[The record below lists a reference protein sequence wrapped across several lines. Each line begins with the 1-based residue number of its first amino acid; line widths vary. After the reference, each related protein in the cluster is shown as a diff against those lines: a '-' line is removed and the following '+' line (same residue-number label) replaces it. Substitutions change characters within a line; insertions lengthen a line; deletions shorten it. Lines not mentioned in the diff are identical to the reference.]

1 MTVSNIASISARN
14 ASSLKNCSRAAA
26 SVSGWAASSKC
37 GMYLIVFVDKNVFC
51 IKICLDMDEDNVIL
65 ISGNN
70 DADAAGR
77 QNIFAFIR
85 DKFIAAFSRRHFM
98 DAWRGVPIDIR
109 FRCTNRCDENC
120 VRCFECSGPNNPLQ
134 VLPVSDIAYYQNSM
148 KHWKGTCMTGG
159 EWSLIYDVAPGYM
172 LRVFDSINL
181 RNSDVYNIQTN
192 CRWVFGPNRDKIYSD
207 LQKIQ
212 TKLARAGKIL
222 KLDVSVDRFRSKAAL
237 DGVRE
242 LICRVATDEHFDN
255 TKIRI
260 MSSRL
265 DYCMA
270 NNTVLQPEYFKA
282 RGIPLRFE
290 PRDLFFPFFQ
300 VFYANNKRM
309 VIHEENPT
317 MRIGRAAQNK
327 IGYKIFYPEKQCGG
341 IAGDDKFMELSFR
354 EDGTVKWHSYY
365 DWNIIVPYKDATGRN
380 KPIEQ
385 IKQELLQMAWRKRLR
400 QNFSEIAWGMVPLIG
415 YIRVT
420 NRDRQ
425 IKKSFKQNQARI
437 TYQVREVRSH

>member
-1 MTVSNIASISARN
+1 MRKMYMYFPPNQKKLYRTPCNKTVIN
-14 ASSLKNCSRAAA
+14 A
-26 SVSGWAASSKC
+26 
-37 GMYLIVFVDKNVFC
+37 
-51 IKICLDMDEDNVIL
+51 MDEDDVIL

-70 DADAAGR
+70 DANNATR
-77 QNIFAFIR
+77 QNIFAIIR
-85 DKFIAAFSRRHFM
+85 NKFIEYFSRRYFM
-98 DAWRGVPIDIR
+98 DTWRDVPIDIR

-120 VRCFECSGPNNPLQ
+120 ARCFECSGPNNPLQ
-134 VLPVSDIAYYQNSM
+134 V
-148 KHWKGTCMTGG
+148 
-159 EWSLIYDVAPGYM
+159 
-172 LRVFDSINL
+172 FDSINL
-181 RNSDVYNIQTN
+181 SNSDAYNIQTN

-212 TKLARAGKIL
+212 TKLGRAGKIL

-242 LICRVATDEHFDN
+242 LICRVATDKHFNN

-270 NNTVLQPEYFKA
+270 NDTVLKPEYFKA

-290 PRDLFFPFFQ
+290 PRDVFFPFFQ

-309 VIHEENPT
+309 IIHEENPT
-317 MRIGRAAQNK
+317 MRIGRAAKNK

-341 IAGDDKFMELSFR
+341 IADADKCMELSFR

-365 DWNIIVPYKDATGRN
+365 DWNIIVPYKDVNGQN
-380 KPIEQ
+380 KSIEQ
-385 IKQELLQMAWRKRLR
+385 IKQELLQKAWRKHLK
-400 QNFSEIAWGMVPLIG
+400 QSFSETAWSMVPLIG
-415 YIRVT
+415 SIRDY
-420 NRDRQ
+420 NRNRQ
-425 IKKSFKQNQARI
+425 IKKSFNQNQARI
-437 TYQVREVRSH
+437 VYQVKKVNSY